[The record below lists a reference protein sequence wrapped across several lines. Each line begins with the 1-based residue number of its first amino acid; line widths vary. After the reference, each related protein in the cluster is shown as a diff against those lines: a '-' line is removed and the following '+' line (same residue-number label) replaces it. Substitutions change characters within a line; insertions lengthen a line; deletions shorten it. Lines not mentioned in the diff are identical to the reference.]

1 MSLSCN
7 PFTEYGITDYAQF
20 KEFPFL
26 ESESIKQ
33 LKSTTNGRIRDN
45 FRFPERMVL
54 LGEPGIGK
62 TSSLFYIHDLL
73 TESKKCNVFI
83 FSKFFTDSDEF
94 EIETGEKLL
103 EVTKIPTYLLV
114 DFPDT
119 INSTNFKKFLDYLW
133 KLMTHENYKNIN
145 LVFALNISHF
155 NKSFTLSEIL
165 GKFYKFRLDRMTEEE
180 SRELIRA
187 RLKMADCDNYFED
200 EVYEVIYKFSK
211 GIPRNIICAS
221 RALVDRY
228 INEDSVNYSQTKKI
242 LKEEYIDKIIND
254 RESNPKKKLLYK
266 SIIRIIVE
274 DFNGTSPNQTEL
286 LNTLTD
292 KLKIGKNKGIN
303 LLSDLYKFGLLEFST
318 GGVNNNQKITSVK

>member
-1 MSLSCN
+1 MLTFN
-7 PFTEYGITDYAQF
+7 PFTEYGITDYTQF

-33 LKSTTNGRIRDN
+33 LKNTTQGRIRDN
-45 FRFPERMVL
+45 FRFPERMVI

-73 TESKKCNVFI
+73 EESKKCNVFI
-83 FSKFFTDSDEF
+83 FSKFFTDAEEF
-94 EIETGEKLL
+94 KIDTGSNLND
-103 EVTKIPTYLLV
+103 VTKVPTYILI

-119 INSTNFKKFLDYLW
+119 INAMNFKKFLDYIW

-145 LVFALNISHF
+145 LIFSLNISHY
-155 NKSFTLSEIL
+155 NRSFSLSEIL

-180 SRELIRA
+180 SRELIKK
-187 RLKMADCDNYFED
+187 RLLMANCDNYFEED
-200 EVYEVIYKFSK
+200 VYDVIYKFSK

-228 INEDSVNYSQTKKI
+228 INQDSVNYSQAKKI

-254 RESNPKKKLLYK
+254 REQNPKKKQLYK
-266 SIIRIIVE
+266 DIIRVIME
-274 DFNGTSPNQTEL
+274 DFNGTSPNQSEL
-286 LNTLTD
+286 TNTLTL
-292 KLKIGKNKGIN
+292 KLKIGKNKSMT

-318 GGVNNNQKITSVK
+318 GGVNNNQKIISVK

>member
-1 MSLSCN
+1 MLSFN
-7 PFTEYGITDYAQF
+7 PFTEYGVTDYIQF

-33 LKSTTNGRIRDN
+33 LKSTTQGRIRDN

-62 TSSLFYIHDLL
+62 TTSLFYIHDLL
-73 TESKKCNVFI
+73 VDSKKCNVFI
-83 FSKFFTDSDEF
+83 FSKFFIDSEEF
-94 EIETGEKLL
+94 EMETKMPLF
-103 EVTKIPTYLLV
+103 EVTKKPTYILV

-119 INSTNFKKFLDYLW
+119 INAMNFKKFLDYLW

-145 LVFALNISHF
+145 LIFALNISHF
-155 NKSFTLSEIL
+155 NRSFTLSEIL

-180 SRELIRA
+180 SKELIKA
-187 RLKMADCDNYFED
+187 RLKMANSDNYFED
-200 EVYEVIYKFSK
+200 DVYDVIYKFSK

-228 INEDSVNYSQTKKI
+228 INEDSVNFSQAKKI

-254 RESNPKKKLLYK
+254 RESNPKKKILYK
-266 SIIRIIVE
+266 SIIRIIIE
-274 DFNGTSPNQTEL
+274 DFNGSSPNQTEL
-286 LNTLTD
+286 TKILSD
-292 KLKIGKNKGIN
+292 KLKIGKNKGMN
-303 LLSDLYKFGLLEFST
+303 LLSDLSKFGLVEFST
-318 GGVNNNQKITSVK
+318 GGINNNQKIISVK